1 MGFNKRCVTLDRS
14 IEALKN
20 NNLKG
25 YYGKSDMLYFEDK
38 VSSRIHDLFSEGK
51 TDEQI
56 LIIIKSN
63 MEETT
68 NEVY

>member
-1 MGFNKRCVTLDRS
+1 
-14 IEALKN
+14 
-20 NNLKG
+20 
-25 YYGKSDMLYFEDK
+25 MLYFEDK
-38 VSSRIHDLFSEGK
+38 LSSRIHDLFSEGK